1 MRVTIAARVAC
12 AFLGAVL
19 AAPSVAAQS
28 STVTATYSAVLAG
41 SPTASNFEA
50 GRVIAGFTDLAVTK
64 CGRNPCEVR
73 MNVPAGSAGSTT
85 LRYVISAGPPA
96 LASCATLV
104 PIAPF
109 PVPPVIM
116 TVPGGATATIRIYFC
131 YDLTWIGSPP
141 ATFAPVVT
149 FQLRNGA

>member
-12 AFLGAVL
+12 VCLGVVL
-19 AAPSVAAQS
+19 TAPGAAAQS

-41 SPTASNFEA
+41 SPAASNFEA

-104 PIAPF
+104 PTAPF
-109 PVPPVIM
+109 PGPPVIM
-116 TVPGGATATIRIYFC
+116 TVPGGATATMRIYFC
-131 YDLTWIGSPP
+131 YDLSWTGSPP
-141 ATFAPVVT
+141 ATFAPAVT